1 MSTKATLVFLGTF
14 LILRLTNIYAYDPL
28 RVHVEPGTARRDAK
42 SWMRR
47 GPSKPTDVINIMVMM
62 QHSEEQ
68 KNKLEEIF
76 YSVSDPKNENYGNH
90 LSQSQVTEL
99 VQHKEVHL
107 VVDWLK
113 QHGAKRIDVGVH
125 KDSVEAELTIIAAEK
140 MLKTKFYSFQHKKH
154 EGITIQRAIF
164 DYSVPADI
172 ARIIQLVGNTVRF
185 PSVRSPRLVEG
196 SVEASSGSVGDWVQD
211 CKACGTSKV
220 TPGVI
225 RKRYSLPDNTFNGNA
240 SSSLAVAEFQG
251 QAWDQADLS
260 KFASTCGLANFT
272 VDHPINAAQSAS
284 CKIPIL
290 GVQFCGEALL
300 DIEYAKGIA
309 GSIPLTNIYLA
320 QYSLLNW
327 AKQVEAM
334 GDGVIPLVHSVSY
347 GNDEAQ
353 QTSVAYMESVNA
365 EFQKIGVR
373 GVSILFASGDQ
384 GVLGREG
391 GGAHFHPDFPGASP
405 YVTTVG
411 GTDFATAST
420 IGPEKAWVDGGGGFS
435 NTFGIPSYQKDA
447 VETYLKTAQGLPKQT
462 YWNATGRGYPDVS
475 ALAGEQNPYCIG
487 VGSILQGIAGT
498 SAASPT
504 AAAIFALLNEE
515 RLSKGGKPL
524 GFLNPWIYQ
533 NADAFNDVTEG
544 NNSGGGP
551 HGGFPAVKGWD
562 ASTGVGT
569 PNYAKMLQKI

>member
-1 MSTKATLVFLGTF
+1 MKT
-14 LILRLTNIYAYDPL
+14 ILFILLAIISIAFAHANI
-28 RVHVEPGTARRDAK
+28 RVNMEPGTAFPTGTK
-42 SWMRR
+42 SWNKR
-47 GPSKPTDVINIMVMM
+47 GPSKPNSMINIIVML
-62 QHSEEQ
+62 QHTKEQ
-68 KNKLEEIF
+68 TNKLEEIF
-76 YSVSDPKNENYGNH
+76 YAVSDPKNINYGNH
-90 LSQSQVTEL
+90 LSQNEVTEL
-99 VQHKEVHL
+99 MQHKDINV

-113 QHGAKRIDVGVH
+113 TNGAKRVDVGVH
-125 KDSVEAELTIIAAEK
+125 KDSVEADFTIKAAES
-140 MLKTKFYSFQHKKH
+140 LLQTKFYTFQHKKH
-154 EGITIQRAIF
+154 TDIEIQRAIA
-164 DYSVPADI
+164 DYSVPAHI
-172 ARIIQLVGNTVRF
+172 SKIIRLVGNVVRF
-185 PSVRSPRLVEG
+185 PSINTARVVDVPEEEETTKDRNL
-196 SVEASSGSVGDWVQD
+196 GDWVQD
-211 CKACGTSKV
+211 CKACGTTKV

-225 RKRYSLPDNTFNGNA
+225 RKRYSLPSQIFNGNA

-251 QAWDQADLS
+251 QSWDQADLT
-260 KFASTCGLANFT
+260 KFATSCNLPNFT
-272 VDHPINAAQSAS
+272 VDHPINAKQSAS

-300 DIEYAKGIA
+300 DIEYAKAIA

-320 QYSLLNW
+320 QFSLLNW

-334 GDGVIPLVHSVSY
+334 SDETVPLVHSVSY

-353 QTSVAYMESVNA
+353 QTGVPYMDSCNT

-373 GVSILFASGDQ
+373 GISILFASGDQ

-405 YVTTVG
+405 FITTVG
-411 GTDFATAST
+411 GTDFATMST
-420 IGPEKAWVDGGGGFS
+420 IGDEKAWVDGGGGFS
-435 NTFGIPSYQKDA
+435 NTFGIPSYQKDV
-447 VETYLKTAQGLPKQT
+447 VENYIKTAQGLPKQT
-462 YWNATGRGYPDVS
+462 YWNATGRGYPDIA
-475 ALAGEQNPYCIG
+475 ALAGQQNPYCIG

-533 NADAFNDVTEG
+533 NADAFNDVTQG
-544 NNSGGGP
+544 SNSGGGP

-569 PNYAKMLQKI
+569 PNYAKMVEKL